1 MTNNKK
7 KDIISELSNSIDN
20 LDIIKNNEDA
30 DIFEE
35 KIKEQN
41 SDENKRNSDSEEII
55 SILNDSEKYSDN
67 VFI

>member
-41 SDENKRNSDSEEII
+41 SFDENKSNSDSEEII
-55 SILNDSEKYSDN
+55 SIPNDREK
-67 VFI
+67 I

>member
-7 KDIISELSNSIDN
+7 IDIISELSNSIDN

-41 SDENKRNSDSEEII
+41 SFDENKSNSDSEEII
-55 SILNDSEKYSDN
+55 SIPNDREK
-67 VFI
+67 I